1 MNRNNTNDKKKRKK
15 MEITSYKY
23 NIKATVVTKKYN
35 RQKIQIKMLTIK
47 GLIKLFRASDIVC
60 WCGLTQLTSCRIQS
74 HNQEKIRI
82 IAQCRENGQF
92 VKCAVIQTLFFTKNT
107 AAFLNLVLE
116 NNMIFT

>member
-1 MNRNNTNDKKKRKK
+1 

-35 RQKIQIKMLTIK
+35 RQQIQIKMLTIK
-47 GLIKLFRASDIVC
+47 GLIKLFRASDIVR
-60 WCGLTQLTSCRIQS
+60 WCGFAQLTSCRIRW
-74 HNQEKIRI
+74 HNQQKIRI
-82 IAQCRENGQF
+82 IAQCEENGQF